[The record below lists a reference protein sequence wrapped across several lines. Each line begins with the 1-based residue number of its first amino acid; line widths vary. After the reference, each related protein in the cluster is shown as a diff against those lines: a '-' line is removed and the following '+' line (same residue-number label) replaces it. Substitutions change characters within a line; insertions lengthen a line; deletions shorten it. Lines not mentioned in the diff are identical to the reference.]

1 MVSAKPNFLLSL
13 LVFIFSLIVVGY
25 VGHEFIQAMNNG
37 YVEGRMGAVYPKGD
51 SHYGTH
57 LVLYGVGIVLG
68 IILGLMS
75 LKWMRA
81 RS

>member
-13 LVFIFSLIVVGY
+13 LIFVFSLMVVGY
-25 VGHEFIQAMNNG
+25 VGYEFLQALNNG

-51 SHYGTH
+51 SHYVTH
-57 LVLYGVGIVLG
+57 LVLYGIGIGLG
-68 IILGLMS
+68 LILGLMS
-75 LKWMRA
+75 LKWMKA

>member
-25 VGHEFIQAMNNG
+25 VGP
-37 YVEGRMGAVYPKGD
+37 VYPKGD